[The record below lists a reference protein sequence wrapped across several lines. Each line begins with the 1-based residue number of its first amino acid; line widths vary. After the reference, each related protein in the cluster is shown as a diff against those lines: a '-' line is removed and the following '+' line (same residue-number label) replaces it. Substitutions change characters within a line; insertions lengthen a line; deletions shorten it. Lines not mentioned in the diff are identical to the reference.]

1 MRIGLYIILCGL
13 LLSAPVSAQSE
24 ADSSPSVFEGYIG
37 ESIWTLIWFAVL
49 LLVLWRFAWKPILA
63 SLTSRQEYIER
74 QIADAEK
81 IRAEAK
87 KVLAEYQAKLAD
99 ADRQGREIINA
110 RVKEAQSQAM
120 EVQQAAQREIEQ
132 MKLRAEAELQ
142 RERQEAEDA
151 LWEQAGEI
159 ILQLGKEVFGK
170 ALDEEDNRRLIE
182 QAIDRLR
189 SQPANVETHRQ
200 F

>member
-1 MRIGLYIILCGL
+1 
-13 LLSAPVSAQSE
+13 
-24 ADSSPSVFEGYIG
+24 
-37 ESIWTLIWFAVL
+37 
-49 LLVLWRFAWKPILA
+49 
-63 SLTSRQEYIER
+63 
-74 QIADAEK
+74 
-81 IRAEAK
+81 
-87 KVLAEYQAKLAD
+87 LAEYQAKLAD

-110 RVKEAQSQAM
+110 RVKEAQSRAM